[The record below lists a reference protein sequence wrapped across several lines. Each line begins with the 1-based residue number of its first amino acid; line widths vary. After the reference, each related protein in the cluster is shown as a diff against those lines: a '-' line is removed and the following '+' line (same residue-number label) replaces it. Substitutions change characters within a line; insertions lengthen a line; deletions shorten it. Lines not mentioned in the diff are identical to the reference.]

1 MKTSRLINLLNLD
14 LVALLE
20 VYCNIFLKIC
30 VIILCSLPMRFK
42 KLGTGASLSLS
53 MPTRFRKLGT
63 GASLSLSMPTRFQKL
78 GIGASLSLSIP
89 TRFQKLGT
97 GASLSL
103 SMPTQYRQMT
113 EEFFLTFYPY
123 KTSQKAIN

>member
-1 MKTSRLINLLNLD
+1 MKAFRLITPLNLD

-20 VYCNIFLKIC
+20 VYCNIFLKIY
-30 VIILCSLPMRFK
+30 VTILCSLPTRFK
-42 KLGTGASLSLS
+42 KLGT
-53 MPTRFRKLGT
+53 
-63 GASLSLSMPTRFQKL
+63 
-78 GIGASLSLSIP
+78 GASLSLSIP

-97 GASLSL
+97 GASLSI

-113 EEFFLTFYPY
+113 EEFFLTFYSY